1 MIVNLSN
8 GDTTMAISTLG
19 AEPQSLIFEGREYIW
34 QGDKEFWFRRAPLL
48 FPMIGPTKDNKIKAN
63 GKLYD
68 MPGNGFARNLEFTIL
83 ETKDNQ
89 ATFMLED
96 SEKTRNDYYPY
107 GFKLTVTY
115 TLLTNGYE
123 ASATIEAKDDLYY
136 TFGWHPAFSLD
147 INGEGCD
154 LNTYTVNFAANEHL
168 NKKTAVN
175 GSFVYTEN
183 FINGDSFD
191 ITRELTD
198 FGAIVMDNVQSDE
211 VTLTSSEGEHGVTA
225 TMGDMTTLTVW
236 TCAPQHGQ
244 YVCIEPMVSFGDADR
259 PLDIEKME
267 ETKELKKGESVTY
280 TNTFTVF

>member
-1 MIVNLSN
+1 MIVNLKN

-19 AEPQSLIFEGREYIW
+19 AEPQSLIYEGREYIW
-34 QGDKEFWFRRAPLL
+34 QGDKNYWFRRAPLL
-48 FPMIGPTKDNKIKAN
+48 FPMIGPTKDNKIIAK

-68 MPGNGFARNLEFTIL
+68 MPNNGFARDTEFKVI
-83 ETKDNQ
+83 EQAEKQ
-89 ATFMLED
+89 ATFLLED
-96 SEKTRNDYYPY
+96 SKETKEKYYPY

-115 TLLTNGYE
+115 TLLANGYE
-123 ASATIEAKDDLYY
+123 ATATIEAKDDLYY

-147 INGEGCD
+147 INGKGCD
-154 LNTYTVNFAANEHL
+154 LNTYTVNFSDNEKL

-175 GSFVYTEN
+175 GRFVYTEN
-183 FINGDSFD
+183 FIKGDSFD
-191 ITRELTD
+191 LSRELTD
-198 FGAIVMDNVQSDE
+198 FGAIVLDNVKSEE

-244 YVCIEPMVSFGDADR
+244 YVCVEPMVSFGDAQR
-259 PLDIEKME
+259 TQEIEQME
-267 ETKELKKGESVTY
+267 ETKPLRKGECVTY